1 MLFSKII
8 KKVNANI
15 LILFFVTII
24 ILIML
29 SILLKDTFLTIR
41 NFQSMAY
48 QVPEFGLLA
57 LAMAIAMITGGIDLS
72 VIANANLSGIL
83 AALVMTNYIT
93 PETGEMQV
101 ILYIILAIFSALA
114 LSSMC
119 GLLNGLLISYL
130 GVPAILATL
139 GTMIFYSGVGMAI
152 TEGKGVVGFP
162 DQFLEIGVAKISIF
176 PIPLIIF
183 IIAVVIVSLIL
194 SKTSLGQKIYLLG
207 TNPIAARFSGINNDI
222 VLIKTYI
229 LTGFLAGMSSIIM
242 ISRVNS
248 AKIGYGNTY
257 LLQAILVVVLGGISP
272 YGGRGK
278 ISGVILGIII
288 LQTLQSGFTLFG
300 FDPYSKRLIWGLML
314 LLVMVINYVNTK
326 RQEKISKKEKKP
338 IMN

>member
-1 MLFSKII
+1 LLFSKII
-8 KKVNANI
+8 KKVNTNI
-15 LILFFVTII
+15 VILFFVTII
-24 ILIML
+24 ILVML

-101 ILYIILAIFSALA
+101 TLYIILAIFSALA

-152 TEGKGVVGFP
+152 TAGKGVVGFP

-257 LLQAILVVVLGGISP
+257 LLQAILVVVLGGVSP

-278 ISGVILGIII
+278 VSGVIMGIII
-288 LQTLQSGFTLFG
+288 LQSLQSGFTLFG

-314 LLVMVINYVNTK
+314 LLVMVINYVNAK

>member
-8 KKVNANI
+8 KKVNTNI
-15 LILFFVTII
+15 VILFFVTII
-24 ILIML
+24 ILVML

-101 ILYIILAIFSALA
+101 TLYIILAIFSALA

-152 TEGKGVVGFP
+152 TAGKGVVGFP

-194 SKTSLGQKIYLLG
+194 NKTSLGQKIYLLG

-257 LLQAILVVVLGGISP
+257 LLQAILVVVLGGVSP

-278 ISGVILGIII
+278 VSGVIMGIII
-288 LQTLQSGFTLFG
+288 LQSLQSGFTLFG

-314 LLVMVINYVNTK
+314 LLVMVINYVNAK

>member
-8 KKVNANI
+8 KKMNANT

-24 ILIML
+24 IVIML

-101 ILYIILAIFSALA
+101 ILYIILAIFSALT

-183 IIAVVIVSLIL
+183 VIAVVIVSLIL

-207 TNPIAARFSGINNDI
+207 TNPIATRFSGINNDI

-257 LLQAILVVVLGGISP
+257 LLQAILVVVLGGVSP

-278 ISGVILGIII
+278 VSGVILGIII

-314 LLVMVINYVNTK
+314 LLVMVINYVNAK